1 MTPEHKKNIIPLLDE
16 FWKLE
21 VEKRIAEV
29 YKDYQDLSSVYIGYY
44 SVLEFGEYSK
54 KAIMQIS
61 QLLQSKIFS
70 ILPFQYQ
77 FQNDF
82 GAGNLRDDL
91 AKFNSYVSNNNF
103 KNAVI
108 HLYRLVYYLVQN
120 GFWQND
126 EPLDRNKEKQIIDE
140 LKTKLSIVIE
150 QIDKNVNTNKKL
162 IDELNIEKT
171 NLITLISNKNKEFS
185 EISNLLPTARKYSEE
200 ITRLLTNS
208 TNTNQQIT
216 GLLNQQNANFDTIKE
231 QIKQEKIVFDQF
243 SADLKHL
250 KESYTVQ
257 IDIIAKHNSTF
268 EKQFETILDKSKTF
282 EDRIMVLNELIGKEG
297 AVKLF
302 NTFNDRKKELE
313 EPVKKWAKVVFG
325 TGIFALALI
334 IGIFTNFFGFVGGYP
349 IAIDW
354 QYLLVN
360 SIKSVPVMIVLYFA
374 IKQYIRERSYQEEY
388 AFRSAIAL
396 TVQAYG
402 DIAGSKKEELISKA
416 VENIYNMPT
425 MMKESNGLFSFKT
438 RQLAEILKELNETIK
453 NVKPS

>member
-1 MTPEHKKNIIPLLDE
+1 MTPEHKQNIIPLLDD

-29 YKDYQDLSSVYIGYY
+29 YKDYQDLTSIYIGYY

-54 KAIMQIS
+54 KAISQIG
-61 QLLQSKIFS
+61 QLLQSKMFS

-91 AKFNSYVSNNNF
+91 ANFNSYVSSNDFN
-103 KNAVI
+103 NAVT

-120 GFWQND
+120 GFWQKE
-126 EPLDRNKEKQIIDE
+126 EPLDRKRENQIIEE
-140 LKTKLSIVIE
+140 LKTKLSVVIE
-150 QIDKNVNTNKKL
+150 QIDKNVDTNKKL
-162 IDELNIEKT
+162 IDELNIEKNT
-171 NLITLISNKNKEFS
+171 LTTLIATKNQELS
-185 EISNLLPTARKYSEE
+185 EISNLLPTARTHSDE

-208 TNTNQQIT
+208 TDTNQQIT
-216 GLLNQQNANFDTIKE
+216 GLLNQQNANLETIKE
-231 QIKQEKIVFDQF
+231 RIKEEKDVFDEF
-243 SADLKHL
+243 STDLKQL
-250 KESYTVQ
+250 KESYTEQ
-257 IDIIAKHNSTF
+257 IGITAKHNATF
-268 EKQFETILDKSKTF
+268 EKQLETILDKSKTF
-282 EDRIMVLNELIGKEG
+282 DERIKVLNELIGKEG

-313 EPVKKWAKVVFG
+313 EPVKNWAKVVFG

-349 IAIDW
+349 TAIDW
-354 QYLLVN
+354 HYLLIN
-360 SIKSVPVMIVLYFA
+360 SLKSVPVMIVLYFA
-374 IKQYIRERSYQEEY
+374 IKQYVRERSYQEEY

-425 MMKESNGLFSFKT
+425 MMKERNVFFSFKT
-438 RQLAEILKELNETIK
+438 RQLTETLKELNETIK
-453 NVKPS
+453 NVKP